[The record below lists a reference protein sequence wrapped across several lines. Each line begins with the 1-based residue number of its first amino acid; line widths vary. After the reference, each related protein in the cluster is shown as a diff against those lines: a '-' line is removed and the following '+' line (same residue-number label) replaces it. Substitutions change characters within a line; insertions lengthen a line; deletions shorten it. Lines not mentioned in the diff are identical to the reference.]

1 MKRSPRALWTL
12 VKATVAEIGDDDVP
26 SLSAAIAYYTI
37 FSLPPLLVILVGV
50 AGALFGAA
58 AVQEALTGQVTSLA
72 GAAAAREIR
81 TMIENAGDLGE
92 GLAGKLVGVLLLFV
106 GASGAFGQLQK
117 SLNRAWEVRPAK
129 GSGFKKLLLKRVLSF
144 GMVLT
149 IAFLLLVSLALS
161 AALAALSAGV
171 EDMLPGGV
179 PTVVWQVVNFVVSF
193 GVVTLLFAALF
204 VVLPDAK
211 VAWRDVWVGA
221 AFTAFLFTL
230 GKWAIGLYLG
240 RSDPGSAFGAAGSL
254 ALLLVWIYYSALI
267 LLAGAEFTQVWAQH
281 RGGQIVPEEG
291 AEHTDDR
298 DRGAVHPAARPRD
311 PSPY

>member
-1 MKRSPRALWTL
+1 MKLSPRALWSL
-12 VKATVAEIGDDDVP
+12 LKETVAEIGDDDVA

-50 AGALFGAA
+50 AGVLFGPE

-72 GAAAAREIR
+72 GAAAAREIQA
-81 TMIENAGDLGE
+81 MIRNAGDLGDAP
-92 GLAGKLVGVLLLFV
+92 GTKVVGVLLLLV

-117 SLNRAWEVRPAK
+117 ALNRAWEVRMAR
-129 GSGFKKLLLKRVLSF
+129 GGGFRKLVVKRLLSF

-161 AALAALSAGV
+161 AALAALSEGV
-171 EDMLPGGV
+171 EGMLPGGV
-179 PTVVWQVVNFVVSF
+179 SAAVWQVVNFAVSY
-193 GVVTLLFAALF
+193 GVITLLFAAMF

-221 AFTAFLFTL
+221 AFTALLFTL

-267 LLAGAEFTQVWAQH
+267 LLAGAEFTQVWAQRH
-281 RGGQIVPEEG
+281 GHGIVPEEG
-291 AEHTDDR
+291 AVRIGGGGGE
-298 DRGAVHPAARPRD
+298 AVHPLARPRD
-311 PSPY
+311 PEPY